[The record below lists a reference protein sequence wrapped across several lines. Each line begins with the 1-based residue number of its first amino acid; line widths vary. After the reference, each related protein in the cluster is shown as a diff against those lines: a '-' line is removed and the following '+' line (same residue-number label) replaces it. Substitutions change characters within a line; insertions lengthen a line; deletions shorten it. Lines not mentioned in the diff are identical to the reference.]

1 MEKALF
7 AGNRLCDLLG
17 IRIPLLQ
24 GGMVWCSGWRL
35 AAAVSSGG
43 GLGVLGAGSM
53 HADYLRESI
62 KKVRAATS
70 SPFGVNVPLLYKHA
84 EACIAVCEEERVP
97 VVVTSAGSPS
107 KWTTRLHTAG
117 CKVGHVVANEKFTRK
132 AEAAGVDFLIAEGFE
147 AGGHNGVE
155 ELTTLVLAQMAR
167 RWTSLPLVSAGGYFD
182 GVGLAAALVL
192 GADGVQMGTRFAC
205 TRESSASEAT
215 KEYLLALGD
224 SSTQLVAKA
233 VSPTRMVRNAYCE
246 GIVKLERE
254 GASREVLEEFMGK
267 GRTRKGLLDGDLIA
281 GEVEAGQIV
290 AAIDDLPSA
299 VDVVREVGAA
309 CVARLQEIAKGGV
322 QCG

>member
-1 MEKALF
+1 MERVLF

-53 HADYLRESI
+53 HADYLREAI

-107 KWTTRLHTAG
+107 TWTTRLHAAG

-215 KEYLLALGD
+215 KEYLLTLGD
-224 SSTQLVAKA
+224 SSTQLVAKV